1 MRVRE
6 GAAVVVEG
14 VDSAGKSTLIDDL
27 LADARWS
34 PAPARL
40 HLPSGASPLT
50 ARVYEAL
57 ESIAPTSGLARQLF
71 HLACH
76 AENASMIAQRRRDS
90 GLLLDRWWWST
101 LAYSTDLATEQQR
114 VIASVVE
121 SIWSGFEAD
130 LVCCLF
136 EPLRD
141 DSNNSD
147 LVTAAYYRLAEA
159 HQGPVLFVPPAS
171 RSERVETVV
180 DAMRHEGLLVH

>member
-1 MRVRE
+1 MRIRD

-14 VDSAGKSTLIDDL
+14 VDSAGKSTLIGDL

-34 PAPARL
+34 PAPASL
-40 HLPSGASPLT
+40 HLPSGSSPLT
-50 ARVYEAL
+50 GRVYDAL

-76 AENASMIAQRRRDS
+76 AENASTIAQRRQDG

-101 LAYSTDLATEQQR
+101 LAYSTDLPAEQQS
-114 VIASVVE
+114 VIAGVAE

-136 EPLRD
+136 QPLRED
-141 DSNNSD
+141 PNNSE
-147 LVTAAYYRLAEA
+147 LVAAAYHQLAED
-159 HQGPVLFVPPAS
+159 HDGPVLFVPPAS

-180 DAMRHEGLLVH
+180 DAMRHEGLLVI